1 MPTRPPARPRTRD
14 PILPLLDLLGRRW
27 ALRVLWELR
36 IGACG
41 FRNLQTACG
50 NISPTVLSTRMREL
64 RKAGLVMD
72 SLPGIELTPSGEELA
87 QALVALDGFARRWQP
102 ARSRAKAGRISR
114 GPGRRRG

>member
-1 MPTRPPARPRTRD
+1 MPTRPAARPRARN

-36 IGACG
+36 IGPHG

-64 RKAGLVMD
+64 RQAGLVAD
-72 SLPGIELTPSGEELA
+72 SLPGLELTPSGEDLV
-87 QALVALDGFARRWQP
+87 QALAPLDGFARRWRP
-102 ARSRAKAGRISR
+102 ARSRARASRVSRGAAGRR
-114 GPGRRRG
+114 G

>member
-72 SLPGIELTPSGEELA
+72 SLPGLELTPSGEELA
-87 QALVALDGFARRWQP
+87 QALAALDGVARAWQT
-102 ARSRAKAGRISR
+102 ARSRADAGRIR
-114 GPGRRRG
+114 PGPGQR